1 MVAKSHSLLLPPV
14 VRTSL
19 GASEVDGA
27 LSRPASAATPLP
39 PWSADA
45 HLRVAGQLGA
55 DAGRGVA
62 EAWCLLLCQPQQ
74 PLAFAAMSKSTPG
87 SPLPAPGPGTGR
99 VSSGRRRASP
109 LQGPGPAPPGLET
122 GWPATHGSGGFHRG
136 RRPGGPT
143 ASHRQESKAGT
154 HHRARGRGRRLEPT
168 GPAPRRRAGAPFS
181 RGGGGLPRS
190 LRMWW
195 QRWDLTMTPR
205 EHTALAGSSGAS
217 FPPPRGNPDTCS
229 SLCACVTRLPPRHH
243 QPPKEPGAAPGPEP
257 PGRSVHRALGDRSP
271 RSHLGTGFRSSF
283 RHTSP
288 CGLTASFMN
297 LAWTQQLG
305 RARHHC
311 RVME

>member
-1 MVAKSHSLLLPPV
+1 
-14 VRTSL
+14 
-19 GASEVDGA
+19 
-27 LSRPASAATPLP
+27 
-39 PWSADA
+39 
-45 HLRVAGQLGA
+45 
-55 DAGRGVA
+55 
-62 EAWCLLLCQPQQ
+62 
-74 PLAFAAMSKSTPG
+74 MSKSIPG
-87 SPLPAPGPGTGR
+87 SPLPAPGPGTGPSLLKTETGFAAPR
-99 VSSGRRRASP
+99 PRARASR
-109 LQGPGPAPPGLET
+109 ARDR
-122 GWPATHGSGGFHRG
+122 GWPAAHGSGGFHRG

-154 HHRARGRGRRLEPT
+154 HHRAHGRGGRLEPT

-195 QRWDLTMTPR
+195 QRWGLTMTPR
-205 EHTALAGSSGAS
+205 EHTALASSSAAS

-243 QPPKEPGAAPGPEP
+243 QPPKEPGAVPGPEP

-283 RHTSP
+283 HHTSP

-311 RVME
+311 RVMEQGRYCHGEGDA